1 MAGAGEGPQRSD
13 EPAPSPGGSRER
25 RPVGDASRG
34 YTDLEILVLRMLR
47 AVHVQVEIC
56 IWGPRTPAHM
66 QIECSAAREVPF
78 PRQKLSTNFLK
89 QIELLMGRRRT
100 SVWTQVPA
108 A

>member
-1 MAGAGEGPQRSD
+1 MAGAGEGPQCSD
-13 EPAPSPGGSRER
+13 EPAPSPGSSRER

-34 YTDLEILVLRMLR
+34 YTDSEILGLRMLR

-66 QIECSAAREVPF
+66 QIECSAAGEVPF
-78 PRQKLSTNFLK
+78 PRQKLSRNFLK
-89 QIELLMGRRRT
+89 QTESLMGRRRAA
-100 SVWTQVPA
+100 VWTQVPA